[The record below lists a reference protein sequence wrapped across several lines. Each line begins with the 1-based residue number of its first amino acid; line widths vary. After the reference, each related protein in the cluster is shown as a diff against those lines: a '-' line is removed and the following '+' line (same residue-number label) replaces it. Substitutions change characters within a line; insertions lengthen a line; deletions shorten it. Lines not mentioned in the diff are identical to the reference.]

1 MARFNRDQLLKAY
14 RSAPSPI
21 QDTLDGELVEKVV
34 SDIQVRCRLHVDV
47 AENLH
52 DEIRFLLLGLVNPAE
67 FFGSLMLS
75 GTDEQTARSI
85 MEEINN
91 RIFIP
96 LKQQAASGVAR
107 EPAPI
112 SYAETPVVT
121 PSPTPVAPPPALDY
135 APTPVTQI
143 LPGSFAAVPAPVPHP
158 VPEVTVP
165 PAAETAP
172 PVTSHT
178 MASDMASA
186 QQTQVASPVIAA
198 PVQSQPLPPQPPII
212 KSFGSDPYREPI

>member
-1 MARFNRDQLLKAY
+1 MTRFNRDQMLKAY

-67 FFGSLMLS
+67 FFGSIMLS

-96 LKQQAASGVAR
+96 LKQQATSGAAR

-112 SYAETPVVT
+112 SYAETPT
-121 PSPTPVAPPPALDY
+121 AAPASAPVAPPPALDY

-158 VPEVTVP
+158 VPEVTATAV
-165 PAAETAP
+165 EAP
-172 PVTSHT
+172 PVVASHT

-186 QQTQVASPVIAA
+186 QQVQAA
-198 PVQSQPLPPQPPII
+198 PVAVAAPAQSQPLTPQPPII
-212 KSFGSDPYREPI
+212 KSYGTDPYREPI